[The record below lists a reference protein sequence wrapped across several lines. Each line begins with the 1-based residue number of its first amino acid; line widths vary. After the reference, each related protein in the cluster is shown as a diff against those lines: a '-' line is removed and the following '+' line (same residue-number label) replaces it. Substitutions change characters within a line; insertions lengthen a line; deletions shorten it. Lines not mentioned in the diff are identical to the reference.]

1 MTKAFISGCAG
12 LELTPEEREFFREQ
26 DPWGLILFRRN
37 IDTPAQVKAL
47 CEDFRRCVRRSDAPI
62 LVDQEGGRVQR
73 LGPPYWPAYPPGS
86 VYGEV
91 YNNDREKGRH
101 AARLGARLIAHDLLS
116 LGITVNCLPLLDL
129 RLPETTDIIG
139 DRSYSSDPEEVADIG
154 RAVCDGLLEG
164 GVLPVI
170 KHLPGHG
177 RALVDSHLE
186 LPRISATGKEMS
198 GSDFKAFAAL
208 SDIALAMTAH
218 ILYEDLDASAPA
230 TQSPQVI
237 KDVIRGE
244 LGFNGCLMSD
254 DISMKALDG
263 EMSDRALA
271 SYAAGCDLVLHCNGD
286 MAEMAAV
293 AAAAP
298 VLTGLPLERCERAL
312 SERKPAAPFDEAKA
326 RADFASLI
334 AGDKP
339 NGV

>member
-12 LELTPEEREFFREQ
+12 LELTPEERTFFREQ

-47 CEDFRRCVRRSDAPI
+47 CDDFRRCVGRSDAPI

-73 LGPPYWPAYPPGS
+73 LGPPHWPAYPPGG
-86 VYGEV
+86 VFGDLYRQDKETGK
-91 YNNDREKGRH
+91 R

-129 RLPETTDIIG
+129 RLPDMSEIIG
-139 DRSYSSDPEEVADIG
+139 DRSYSADPEEVADLG
-154 RAVCDGLLEG
+154 RAVCDGLLDG

-177 RALVDSHLE
+177 RAKVDSHLE
-186 LPRISATGKEMS
+186 LPRISASAQEMS
-198 GSDFKAFAAL
+198 GTDFKPFVAL
-208 SDIALAMTAH
+208 SDIGLAMTAH
-218 ILYEDLDASAPA
+218 ILYEDLDPAAPA
-230 TQSPQVI
+230 TQSAQVI
-237 KDVIRGE
+237 QDVIRGE

-263 EMSDRALA
+263 EMSDRALS

-298 VLTGLPLERCERAL
+298 VLTGLPLERCARAL
-312 SERKPAAPFDEAKA
+312 SERKPATPFDETKA
-326 RADFASLI
+326 REEFARLI
-334 AGDKP
+334 AGDEP
-339 NGV
+339 GGV